1 MLKVSIPILISAKT
15 LWQNLVETLRILG
28 VDPGSRKTGYGL
40 IENSG
45 NRIRHL
51 ASGCIRL
58 NAKHPLSDRLS
69 MLSRELEQLIEEFRP
84 DCGAVEKVFFAKN
97 AQSAL
102 TLGHARGVI
111 LLKLSERNLPIHEYQ
126 ALKVKQTVVG
136 VGRAD
141 KDQVQHMVKIL
152 LNLQNSLQEDEADA
166 LAVAITHA
174 HLGLSLKQSP

>member
-1 MLKVSIPILISAKT
+1 MKA

-28 VDPGSRKTGYGL
+28 IDPGSRKTGYGL
-40 IENSG
+40 IENTG

-69 MLSRELEQLIEEFRP
+69 ILSRELEQLIEEFRP
-84 DCGAVEKVFFAKN
+84 DCGVVEKIFFAKN

-111 LLKLSERNLPIHEYQ
+111 LLKFSERNLPIHEYQ
-126 ALKVKQTVVG
+126 TLKIKQTVVG

-152 LNLQNSLQEDEADA
+152 LNLQNKLQEDEADA

-174 HLGLSLKQSP
+174 HLGLSIKQSL

>member
-1 MLKVSIPILISAKT
+1 VSIPILTSAKA

-28 VDPGSRKTGYGL
+28 IDPGSRKTGYGL
-40 IENSG
+40 IENTG
-45 NRIRHL
+45 NRTRHL

-58 NAKHPLSDRLS
+58 NERDQL
-69 MLSRELEQLIEEFRP
+69 LEQLIEEFRP

-111 LLKLSERNLPIHEYQ
+111 LLKFSERHLPIHEYQ

-141 KDQVQHMVKIL
+141 KDQVQHMVRIL

-174 HLGLSLKQSP
+174 HLGLSLKQSL

>member
-1 MLKVSIPILISAKT
+1 VSILILTSVKA

-28 VDPGSRKTGYGL
+28 IDPGSRKTGYGL
-40 IENSG
+40 IENTG

-69 MLSRELEQLIEEFRP
+69 ILSRELEQLIEEFRP
-84 DCGAVEKVFFAKN
+84 DCGVVEKIFFAKN

-111 LLKLSERNLPIHEYQ
+111 LLKFSERNLPIHEYQ
-126 ALKVKQTVVG
+126 TLKIKQTVVG

-152 LNLQNSLQEDEADA
+152 LNLQNKLQEDEADA

-174 HLGLSLKQSP
+174 HLGLSLKQSL

>member
-1 MLKVSIPILISAKT
+1 MSIPILTSAKA

-28 VDPGSRKTGYGL
+28 IDPGSRKTGYGL
-40 IENSG
+40 IENTG
-45 NRIRHL
+45 NRTRHL

-69 MLSRELEQLIEEFRP
+69 MLSKELEQLIEEFRP

-141 KDQVQHMVKIL
+141 KDQVQHMVRIL

-174 HLGLSLKQSP
+174 HLGLSLKQSL

>member
-69 MLSRELEQLIEEFRP
+69 MLSKELEQLIEEFRP

-111 LLKLSERNLPIHEYQ
+111 LLKFSERHLPIHEYQ

-136 VGRAD
+136 VGRAN
-141 KDQVQHMVKIL
+141 KDQIQHMVRIL

-174 HLGLSLKQSP
+174 HLGLSLKQSL

>member
-1 MLKVSIPILISAKT
+1 MKA

-28 VDPGSRKTGYGL
+28 IDPGSRKTGYGL
-40 IENSG
+40 IENTG

-69 MLSRELEQLIEEFRP
+69 ILSRELEQLIEEFRP
-84 DCGAVEKVFFAKN
+84 DCGVVEKIFFAKN

-111 LLKLSERNLPIHEYQ
+111 LLKFSERNLPIHEYQ
-126 ALKVKQTVVG
+126 TLKIKQTVVG
-136 VGRAD
+136 VGRAG

>member
-58 NAKHPLSDRLS
+58 NAKHPLSDRLL

-84 DCGAVEKVFFAKN
+84 DCGVVEKIFFAKN

-111 LLKLSERNLPIHEYQ
+111 LLKFSERHLPIHEYQ

-141 KDQVQHMVKIL
+141 KDQVQHMVRIL

-174 HLGLSLKQSP
+174 HLGLSLKQSL

>member
-1 MLKVSIPILISAKT
+1 MSIPILTSAKA

-28 VDPGSRKTGYGL
+28 IDPGSRKTGYGL
-40 IENSG
+40 IENTG
-45 NRIRHL
+45 NRTRHL

-69 MLSRELEQLIEEFRP
+69 MLSKELEQLIEEFRP

-111 LLKLSERNLPIHEYQ
+111 LLKFSERHLPIHEYQ

-136 VGRAD
+136 LGRAD
-141 KDQVQHMVKIL
+141 KHQVQHMVRIL

-174 HLGLSLKQSP
+174 HLGLSLKQSL

>member
-1 MLKVSIPILISAKT
+1 MSIPILTSAKA

-28 VDPGSRKTGYGL
+28 TDPGSRKTGYGL
-40 IENSG
+40 IETAG
-45 NRIRHL
+45 NRTRHL
-51 ASGCIRL
+51 ASGCILL
-58 NAKHPLSDRLS
+58 NERDQLSDRLS

-111 LLKLSERNLPIHEYQ
+111 LLKFSERHLPIHEYQ

-141 KDQVQHMVKIL
+141 KDQVQHMVRIL

-174 HLGLSLKQSP
+174 HLGLSLKQSL

>member
-1 MLKVSIPILISAKT
+1 MKA

-28 VDPGSRKTGYGL
+28 IDPGSRKTGYGL
-40 IENSG
+40 IENTG
-45 NRIRHL
+45 NRTRHL

-69 MLSRELEQLIEEFRP
+69 ILSRELEKLIEEFRP
-84 DCGAVEKVFFAKN
+84 DCGVVEKIFFAKN

-111 LLKLSERNLPIHEYQ
+111 LLKFSERNLPIHEYQ
-126 ALKVKQTVVG
+126 TLKIKQTVVG

-152 LNLQNSLQEDEADA
+152 LNLQNKLQEDEADA

-174 HLGLSLKQSP
+174 HLGLSIKQSL

>member
-1 MLKVSIPILISAKT
+1 VKA

-28 VDPGSRKTGYGL
+28 IDPGSRKTGYGL
-40 IENSG
+40 IENTG

-69 MLSRELEQLIEEFRP
+69 ILSRELEQLIEEFRP
-84 DCGAVEKVFFAKN
+84 DCGVVEKIFFAKN

-111 LLKLSERNLPIHEYQ
+111 LLKFSERNLPIHEYQ
-126 ALKVKQTVVG
+126 TLKIKQTVVG

-152 LNLQNSLQEDEADA
+152 LNLQNKLQEDEADS

-174 HLGLSLKQSP
+174 HLGLSLKQSL

>member
-1 MLKVSIPILISAKT
+1 VKA

-28 VDPGSRKTGYGL
+28 IDPGSRKTGYGL
-40 IENSG
+40 IENTG

-51 ASGCIRL
+51 ASGCIQL

-69 MLSRELEQLIEEFRP
+69 ILSRELEQLIEEFRP
-84 DCGAVEKVFFAKN
+84 DCGVVEKIFFAKN

-111 LLKLSERNLPIHEYQ
+111 LLKFSERYLPIHEYQ
-126 ALKVKQTVVG
+126 ALKIKQTVVG

-152 LNLQNSLQEDEADA
+152 LNLQNKLQEDEADA

-174 HLGLSLKQSP
+174 HLGLSLKQSL

>member
-1 MLKVSIPILISAKT
+1 MSILILTSVKA

-28 VDPGSRKTGYGL
+28 IDPGSRKTGYGL
-40 IENSG
+40 IENTG
-45 NRIRHL
+45 DRIRHL

-69 MLSRELEQLIEEFRP
+69 ILSRELEQLIEEFRP
-84 DCGAVEKVFFAKN
+84 DCGVVEKIFFAKN

-111 LLKLSERNLPIHEYQ
+111 LLKFSERNLPIHEYQ
-126 ALKVKQTVVG
+126 TLKIKQTVVG

-152 LNLQNSLQEDEADA
+152 LNLQNKLQEDEADA

-174 HLGLSLKQSP
+174 HLGLSIKQSL

>member
-1 MLKVSIPILISAKT
+1 MKA

-28 VDPGSRKTGYGL
+28 IDPGSRKTGYGL
-40 IENSG
+40 IENTG
-45 NRIRHL
+45 NRTRHL

-69 MLSRELEQLIEEFRP
+69 ILSRELEQLIEEFRP
-84 DCGAVEKVFFAKN
+84 DCGVVEKIFFAKN

-111 LLKLSERNLPIHEYQ
+111 LLKFSERNLPIHEYQ
-126 ALKVKQTVVG
+126 TLKIKQTVVG

-152 LNLQNSLQEDEADA
+152 LNLQNKLQEDEADA

-174 HLGLSLKQSP
+174 HLGLSLKQSL

>member
-1 MLKVSIPILISAKT
+1 MKALC
-15 LWQNLVETLRILG
+15 QNLVETLRILG
-28 VDPGSRKTGYGL
+28 IDPGSRKTGYGL
-40 IENSG
+40 IENTG

-69 MLSRELEQLIEEFRP
+69 ILSRELEQLIEEFRP
-84 DCGAVEKVFFAKN
+84 DCGVVEKIFFAKN

-111 LLKLSERNLPIHEYQ
+111 LLKFSERNLPIHEYQ
-126 ALKVKQTVVG
+126 TLKIKQTVVG

-152 LNLQNSLQEDEADA
+152 LNLQNKLQEDEADA

-174 HLGLSLKQSP
+174 HLGLPLKQSL

>member
-111 LLKLSERNLPIHEYQ
+111 LLKFSERHLPIHEYQ

-141 KDQVQHMVKIL
+141 KDQVQHMVRIL

-174 HLGLSLKQSP
+174 HLGLSLKQSL

>member
-1 MLKVSIPILISAKT
+1 MSIPILTSAKA

-28 VDPGSRKTGYGL
+28 IDPGSRKTGYGL
-40 IENSG
+40 IENTG

-69 MLSRELEQLIEEFRP
+69 ILSRELEQLIEEFRP
-84 DCGAVEKVFFAKN
+84 DCGVVEKIFFAKN

-111 LLKLSERNLPIHEYQ
+111 LLKFSERNLPIHEYQ
-126 ALKVKQTVVG
+126 TLKIKQTVVG

-141 KDQVQHMVKIL
+141 KNQVQHMVKIL
-152 LNLQNSLQEDEADA
+152 LNLQNKLQEDEADA

-174 HLGLSLKQSP
+174 HLGLSIKQSL

>member
-1 MLKVSIPILISAKT
+1 MSIPILTSAKA

-28 VDPGSRKTGYGL
+28 IDPGSRKTGYGL
-40 IENSG
+40 IEKNG
-45 NRIRHL
+45 NRTRHL

-69 MLSRELEQLIEEFRP
+69 MLSKELEQLIEEFRP

-102 TLGHARGVI
+102 SLGHARGVI
-111 LLKLSERNLPIHEYQ
+111 LLKFSERHLPIHEYQ
-126 ALKVKQTVVG
+126 TLKVKQTVVG

>member
-1 MLKVSIPILISAKT
+1 MKA

-28 VDPGSRKTGYGL
+28 IDPGSRKTGYGL
-40 IENSG
+40 IENTG
-45 NRIRHL
+45 NRTRHL

-69 MLSRELEQLIEEFRP
+69 MLSKELEQLIEEFRP
-84 DCGAVEKVFFAKN
+84 DCGVVEKIFFAKN

-111 LLKLSERNLPIHEYQ
+111 LLKFSERNLPIHEYQ
-126 ALKVKQTVVG
+126 TLKIKQTVVG

-152 LNLQNSLQEDEADA
+152 LNLQNKLQEDEADA

-174 HLGLSLKQSP
+174 HLGLSIKQSL

>member
-1 MLKVSIPILISAKT
+1 MSIPILTSAKA

-28 VDPGSRKTGYGL
+28 IDPGSRKTGYGL
-40 IENSG
+40 IENTG
-45 NRIRHL
+45 NHTRHL

-58 NAKHPLSDRLS
+58 NERDQLSDRLS
-69 MLSRELEQLIEEFRP
+69 MLSGELEQLIEEFRP

-111 LLKLSERNLPIHEYQ
+111 LLKFSERHLPIHEYQ

-136 VGRAD
+136 VGRAN
-141 KDQVQHMVKIL
+141 KDQIQHMVRIL

-174 HLGLSLKQSP
+174 HLGLSLKQSL

>member
-1 MLKVSIPILISAKT
+1 VSILILTSVKA

-28 VDPGSRKTGYGL
+28 IDPGSRKTGYGL
-40 IENSG
+40 IENTG

-69 MLSRELEQLIEEFRP
+69 ILSRELEQLIEEFRP
-84 DCGAVEKVFFAKN
+84 DCGVVEKIFFAKN

-111 LLKLSERNLPIHEYQ
+111 LLKFSERNLPIHEYQ
-126 ALKVKQTVVG
+126 TLKIKQTVVG

-152 LNLQNSLQEDEADA
+152 LNLQNKLQEDEADS

-174 HLGLSLKQSP
+174 HLGLSLKQSL

>member
-1 MLKVSIPILISAKT
+1 MSIPILTSAKA

-28 VDPGSRKTGYGL
+28 IDPGSRKTGYGL
-40 IENSG
+40 IENTG
-45 NRIRHL
+45 NRIHHL

-69 MLSRELEQLIEEFRP
+69 ILSRELEQLIEEFRP
-84 DCGAVEKVFFAKN
+84 DCGVVEKIFFAKN

-111 LLKLSERNLPIHEYQ
+111 LLKFSERNLPIHEYQ
-126 ALKVKQTVVG
+126 TLKIKQTVVG

-152 LNLQNSLQEDEADA
+152 LNLQNKLQEDEADA

-174 HLGLSLKQSP
+174 HLGLSLKQSL